1 MNSWPSIPAL
11 FYSQA
16 RRWQSRPLVHGK
28 RGLHWRPLTWSQ
40 VALRARAAAA
50 GLAALGVE
58 EGGRVGVWAPSS
70 PEWVLADLAALSAG
84 AVNVPVYE
92 ACSRDELIY
101 VLRDSSCEGL
111 FVGGE
116 ERLEQVL
123 SLRSY
128 LPDLRWVVTLDGRA
142 ASPNPPPPAALSVSF
157 LLSGLPEAPPA
168 REEPPLNT
176 LTLEAL
182 EQLGERAVERGELA
196 ADEVERRVSRITR
209 ATLATLQYTSGT
221 TGEPKGVRLTH
232 GNLLS
237 NCEGTIEAVPVTPS
251 DTLLSFL
258 PLSHSFER
266 LAGYY
271 APVLFGGAQLYFAE
285 GLGRLLRNMQEVS
298 PTIVTG
304 VPRVYEKVYARFRG
318 ARGPEGVAQ
327 RALLGLALKAE
338 RLATAAQRRGAAPG
352 AWISAQ
358 RALTRDLLFG
368 ELRARLGGRLRFMV
382 SGGAPLSEEVAE
394 FFHAAGLLILE
405 GYGLSEASPVLA
417 VNRPGAYRFGSVG
430 RPLFNVQLKC
440 AADGE
445 VLARGPNLTSG
456 YLNKPAETAAL
467 FDEEG
472 WLKTGDIGR
481 LDEEGYL
488 YITDRKKD
496 LFKTASG
503 KLIAPQFIERALN
516 SSPLIEQ
523 SFVLGDKR
531 PYCVALLLP
540 SAAELPRWAAREGVA
555 LHEGGLDAW
564 ARQPEVYAA
573 LEAEVARINR
583 ALARHET
590 IKAFALCGES
600 FDHLSTASLKI
611 KRGAV
616 YESYRAELEELY
628 CGRSSSGT

>member
-11 FYSQA
+11 FYAQA
-16 RRWQSRPLVHGK
+16 RRWQSRPLVYGK

-40 VALRARAAAA
+40 VALRARATAA
-50 GLAALGVE
+50 GLGALGVA

-70 PEWVLADLAALSAG
+70 PEWTLADLGALSAG

-92 ACSRDELIY
+92 ACSQEELIY
-101 VLRDSSCEGL
+101 VLRDSACEGL
-111 FVGGE
+111 FLAGE
-116 ERLEQVL
+116 ERLEVAL
-123 SLRSY
+123 SLRDY

-142 ASPNPPPPAALSVSF
+142 ASPNPPAPAALSVSF
-157 LLSGLPEAPPA
+157 LLSGLPERPPRPA
-168 REEPPLNT
+168 AEGALRV

-182 EQLGERAVERGELA
+182 EALGEGAVAGGDLP
-196 ADEVERRVSRITR
+196 ADEVERRVGRLTR

-232 GNLLS
+232 GNILS
-237 NCEGTIEAVPVTPS
+237 NCEGAIEAVPVGPS

-271 APVLFGGAQLYFAE
+271 MPVLFGGAQLYFAE

-298 PTIVTG
+298 PTVVTG

-318 ARGPEGVAQ
+318 ARGAQGVAQ
-327 RALLGLALKAE
+327 RALLDAVLAAE
-338 RLATAAQRRGAAPG
+338 RRSTAAQRRGAAPS
-352 AWISAQ
+352 AWMSAS

-368 ELRARLGGRLRFMV
+368 ELRARLGGRLRLMV
-382 SGGAPLSEEVAE
+382 SGGAPLAEEVAE

-430 RPLFNVQLKC
+430 RPLFNVQLRV
-440 AADGE
+440 APDGE
-445 VLARGPNLTSG
+445 VLARGPNVTSG

-472 WLKTGDIGR
+472 WLRTGDIGR
-481 LDEEGYL
+481 LDEDGYL

-523 SFVLGDKR
+523 SFVVGDKR

-540 SAAELPRWAAREGVA
+540 SSSELPLWAAREGVA
-555 LHEGGLDAW
+555 LREGGLAAW
-564 ARQPEVYAA
+564 ARQPEVLAA
-573 LEAEVARINR
+573 LEAEVARVNR

-590 IKAFALCGES
+590 IKAFAVAGEGLE
-600 FDHLSTASLKI
+600 HLSTASHKLK
-611 KRGAV
+611 RRAV
-616 YESYRAELEELY
+616 YEAHRAALEALY
-628 CGRSSSGT
+628 GRSVSGT

>member
-16 RRWQSRPLVHGK
+16 RRWQSRPLVYGK

-40 VALRARAAAA
+40 VALRARAVAS
-50 GLAALGVE
+50 GLVALGVP

-70 PEWVLADLAALSAG
+70 PEWVISDLGALSAG

-92 ACSRDELIY
+92 ACSQEELIY
-101 VLRDSSCEGL
+101 VLRDSACEGL
-111 FVGGE
+111 FLAGE
-116 ERLEQVL
+116 ERLELVL
-123 SLRSY
+123 SLRAY

-142 ASPNPPPPAALSVSF
+142 ASPNPPAPAALSVSF
-157 LLSGLPEAPPA
+157 LISGLPERPPRA
-168 REEPPLNT
+168 QDGEAIEV

-182 EQLGERAVERGELA
+182 EARGERAASAGEVGA
-196 ADEVERRVSRITR
+196 GEVERRVSALTR

-237 NCEGTIEAVPVTPS
+237 NCEGCAEAVPVGPS

-271 APVLFGGAQLYFAE
+271 MPLLFGGAQLYFAE

-298 PTIVTG
+298 PTVVTG
-304 VPRVYEKVYARFRG
+304 VPRVYEKIYARFRG
-318 ARGPEGVAQ
+318 ARGPQGVAQ
-327 RALLGLALKAE
+327 RALLGLVLKAE
-338 RLATAAQRRGAAPG
+338 RLSTSALQRGERPNPLLSAP
-352 AWISAQ
+352 
-358 RALTRDLLFG
+358 RALTHDLLFG

-394 FFHAAGLLILE
+394 LFHAAGILILE
-405 GYGLSEASPVLA
+405 GYGLSETSPVLA
-417 VNRPGAYRFGSVG
+417 VNRLNAYRFGSVG
-430 RPLFNVQLKC
+430 RPLFNVELRC
-440 AADGE
+440 APDGE
-445 VLARGPNLTSG
+445 VLARGPNITSG
-456 YLNKPAETAAL
+456 YLNKTAETEAL

-481 LDEEGYL
+481 IDEAGYL

-516 SSPLIEQ
+516 TSPLVEQ
-523 SFVLGDKR
+523 SFVVGDKR
-531 PYCVALLLP
+531 PYCVALIRP
-540 SAAELPRWAAREGVA
+540 SATELTLWAEREGVTLA
-555 LHEGGLDAW
+555 AGGIAAW
-564 ARQPEVYAA
+564 VRQPEVYAA
-573 LEAEVARINR
+573 LESEVSRVNR

-611 KRGAV
+611 KRREV
-616 YESYRAELEELY
+616 YEAYRAELEALY
-628 CGRSSSGT
+628 GRSASGT